1 MYKNGKKTVI
11 LDLTDCRYWMDFHE
25 RIRIAFDFPEYYGQ
39 NWDAFWDCLSWDCD
53 ADRVE
58 VIGEGTMPPEYEKDF
73 KIMHELLQ
81 MKKDEREKYGEEF
94 EYEIIS

>member
-1 MYKNGKKTVI
+1 M
-11 LDLTDCRYWMDFHE
+11 
-25 RIRIAFDFPEYYGQ
+25 
-39 NWDAFWDCLSWDCD
+39 
-53 ADRVE
+53 E

-73 KIMHELLQ
+73 TIMHELLQ